1 MDLPEVSRL
10 ALFVETEQ
18 ETKVCHFKCYSTLAN
33 CANYAYSAWQD
44 LQQTHRH
51 TDTHTH
57 TCIAPPS
64 WVFLCETLSTL
75 PLPAGLP
82 KLRPSIGS
90 VTVGLMP
97 QLPFSRPLVINIS
110 LSNALHVS
118 DSMLS
123 AGFPTVHN
131 VAWDKIPVSQLPPLG
146 LHPLH
151 HQQNPVL
158 LWPLCPLLAGTD
170 TPASELPIPG

>member
-1 MDLPEVSRL
+1 M
-10 ALFVETEQ
+10 Q
-18 ETKVCHFKCYSTLAN
+18 EGSTPRPVIRSGFSSH
-33 CANYAYSAWQD
+33 C
-44 LQQTHRH
+44 THPP
-51 TDTHTH
+51 TPPPPA
-57 TCIAPPS
+57 IAPPCR
-64 WVFLCETLSTL
+64 VFLCETLSTL
-75 PLPAGLP
+75 SLPAGLP
-82 KLRPSIGS
+82 KLRPSTGS
-90 VTVGLMP
+90 VTVGLLP

-110 LSNALHVS
+110 LSNALPVS

-131 VAWDKIPVSQLPPLG
+131 VAWDKIPVSQLPALG

-170 TPASELPIPG
+170 TPAW